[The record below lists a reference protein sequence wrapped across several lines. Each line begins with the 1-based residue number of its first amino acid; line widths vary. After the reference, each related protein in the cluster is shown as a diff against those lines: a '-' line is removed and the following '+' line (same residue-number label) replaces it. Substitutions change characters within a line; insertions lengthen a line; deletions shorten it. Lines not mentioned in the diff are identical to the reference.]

1 MKNTQVQRLKR
12 CWETLQCVRK
22 TPRLISTHSNSVLGN
37 AAMCRKETPKFGATN
52 ITGRRPSVLLKTP
65 RLVKRH
71 LGLVPQMPLEDTDV
85 L

>member
-1 MKNTQVQRLKR
+1 
-12 CWETLQCVRK
+12 
-22 TPRLISTHSNSVLGN
+22 
-37 AAMCRKETPKFGATN
+37 MCRKETPKFGATN
-52 ITGRRPSVLLKTP
+52 IAGRRPSVLLKTP